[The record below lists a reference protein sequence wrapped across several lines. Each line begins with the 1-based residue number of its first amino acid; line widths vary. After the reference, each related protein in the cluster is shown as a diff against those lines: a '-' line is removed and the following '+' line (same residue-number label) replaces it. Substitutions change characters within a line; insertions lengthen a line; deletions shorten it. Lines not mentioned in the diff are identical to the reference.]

1 MYNATQTYGDVVHF
15 VHVYVI
21 EPHPLDPDPSPY
33 QGEVWEALYS
43 HRSQP
48 KTYDGRVALAREI
61 EALLERSQLMLVDE
75 LTPESRNNPLWCS
88 YGPAPNSGYL
98 IDQTGELRV
107 VNIWI
112 DVSEMEETI
121 DAILAE

>member
-1 MYNATQTYGDVVHF
+1 
-15 VHVYVI
+15 
-21 EPHPLDPDPSPY
+21 
-33 QGEVWEALYS
+33 
-43 HRSQP
+43 
-48 KTYDGRVALAREI
+48 
-61 EALLERSQLMLVDE
+61 
-75 LTPESRNNPLWCS
+75 
-88 YGPAPNSGYL
+88 L